1 MYFWVLHFGT
11 SVERSVLSPKTSQS
25 NIIYF
30 GNNHTKKQFMCFHSV
45 NQSKKEFGQYFC
57 PRYVPVATKKLCSYA
72 NKNLFLQCVV
82 SYVRS
87 PSVEIN
93 GRGPT
98 KRINFCN
105 EPHTQEGKEANWK
118 WNKKWIRVDCIV
130 QERPCNKT
138 TLTLS
143 HRNSHQMLQQMIIL
157 HLDWILLTL
166 SLSLSLL
173 YNHFAL
179 KWTSWPRD
187 HSKRENYI
195 WFGTHCKEFWLSAS
209 IGSTSKYARSARVAQ
224 NQAAK
229 SLTSR
234 TLEGENKCKKISLS
248 LG

>member
-1 MYFWVLHFGT
+1 VFSFCKSKQKRVWPVLLPPL
-11 SVERSVLSPKTSQS
+11 RSSS
-25 NIIYF
+25 N
-30 GNNHTKKQFMCFHSV
+30 
-45 NQSKKEFGQYFC
+45 
-57 PRYVPVATKKLCSYA
+57 KKLCSYA

-166 SLSLSLL
+166 SLSLSL

-187 HSKRENYI
+187 HSKRENHLIRDTLRGFSVVGLQIYM
-195 WFGTHCKEFWLSAS
+195 HRACR
-209 IGSTSKYARSARVAQ
+209 SKPSSKISHLEHSRVKI
-224 NQAAK
+224 NAK
-229 SLTSR
+229 
-234 TLEGENKCKKISLS
+234 NSLS